1 MVLELGDREILGR
14 RKVPSDIDKIAL
26 LRLAYFEGFVNYLG
40 LESKP
45 SSATISG
52 QDTSVATDYVNSDGE
67 VLWKGIRFTK
77 ESEQK

>member
-1 MVLELGDREILGR
+1 MLLELGNTTVLGR
-14 RKVPSDIDKIAL
+14 VKVPSDSYYIAL
-26 LRLAYFEGFVNYLG
+26 LRLADSEGFVNYFC

-52 QDTSVATDYVNSDGE
+52 QDTSVATNYVNSDGE
-67 VLWKGIRFTK
+67 VRWKRMRFTK

>member
-1 MVLELGDREILGR
+1 MVLELGDGEVLGR
-14 RKVPSDIDKIAL
+14 RKVPSDSDKIAL
-26 LRLAYFEGFVNYLG
+26 LRLAYFEGFVNYFC

-77 ESEQK
+77 EPEQK

>member
-1 MVLELGDREILGR
+1 VVLELGDSEVLGR
-14 RKVPSDIDKIAL
+14 VKVPSDSDILAL

>member
-1 MVLELGDREILGR
+1 MVLELGDREVLGR
-14 RKVPSDIDKIAL
+14 RKVPSDSDIIAL

-52 QDTSVATDYVNSDGE
+52 QDTSVATD
-67 VLWKGIRFTK
+67 
-77 ESEQK
+77 